1 MENEINSEPEIIGL
15 LPAAGLANRIA
26 PLPCSKELFPIGF
39 QKIADLEGERPKA
52 VCHYLLESLRQA
64 GVRKTFIIL
73 RDGKWDIPSFLGDGR
88 SLDMQLAYLMM
99 NLPYGAPYTLDQAY
113 PFVQKALIAVGFPDI
128 IFQPTD
134 AFARLGQCQKETD
147 ADLVLGL
154 FPVDQPHKMDMVDLD
169 ENGRVQQIVIKP
181 KQTTLAY
188 TWFIAVWTPKFTHFM
203 HNFLQKHLTDANL
216 AKELYLGDVIQA
228 ALDAAF
234 YVESVLFQDGRYI
247 DIGTPEDLMKA
258 VVNQGKI

>member
-1 MENEINSEPEIIGL
+1 MENGPNSEPEIVGL

-39 QKIADLEGERPKA
+39 QQLADVQGERPKA
-52 VCHYLLESLRQA
+52 VCLYLLESLRQA
-64 GVRKTFIIL
+64 GVRKTFVIL

-88 SLDMQLAYLMM
+88 SLNMQFAYLMM

-113 PFVQKALIAVGFPDI
+113 PFVQDALIAVGFPDI

-134 AFARLGQCQKETD
+134 AFAQLVQRQKETN

-154 FPVDQPHKMDMVDLD
+154 FPVDQPHKMDMVALD
-169 ENGRVQQIVIKP
+169 ENGRVQRIVIKP
-181 KQTTLAY
+181 QQTTLEY

-203 HNFLQKHLTDANL
+203 HDFLQKHLADANL

-228 ALDAAF
+228 ALDADF
-234 YVESVLFQDGRYI
+234 YVEAVLFKDGRYI
-247 DIGTPEDLMKA
+247 DIGTPDDLMKA
-258 VVNQGKI
+258 VVNQGQI

>member
-1 MENEINSEPEIIGL
+1 MEKGTNAEPEIIGL

-39 QKIADLEGERPKA
+39 HQLDGLEGERPKA
-52 VCHYLLESLRQA
+52 VCLYLLESLRQA
-64 GVRKTFIIL
+64 GVRKTFVIL

-88 SLDMQLAYLMM
+88 SLNMQLAYLMM

-113 PFVQKALIAVGFPDI
+113 PFVQDALIAVGFPDI

-134 AFARLGQCQKETD
+134 AFAQLLQRQKGTG

-154 FPVDQPHKMDMVDLD
+154 FPVDQPHKMDMVALD
-169 ENGRVQQIVIKP
+169 ENGRVQQIIIKP
-181 KQTTLAY
+181 KQTTLQY

-203 HNFLQKHLTDANL
+203 HDFLQKQLVDANL

-228 ALDAAF
+228 ALDADF
-234 YVESVLFQDGRYI
+234 YVESVLFRNGRYI
-247 DIGTPEDLMKA
+247 DIGTPDDLIKA
-258 VVNQGKI
+258 VTLQGQI